1 MRRQLDAERTARR
14 ELQRVLAAIRTD
26 SVAAPD
32 LAYLD
37 ALREVPVRLEEDGE
51 ANLSCAASALHRRR
65 ASVCCASAGST
76 LPIHR
81 STVRFFHRTARRGR
95 T

>member
-1 MRRQLDAERTARR
+1 MRRQLDAERSARR

-37 ALREVPVRLEEDGE
+37 AMREVPVRGAERKREKRSGFVSGCWWG
-51 ANLSCAASALHRRR
+51 LSVGLSL
-65 ASVCCASAGST
+65 
-76 LPIHR
+76 
-81 STVRFFHRTARRGR
+81 
-95 T
+95 